1 MSANNE
7 QCTQKRNSLNDENN
21 GTDDILKQ
29 TLNDSTTDSTQH
41 SSDQT
46 HPGAPVQRDQKDEA
60 AESVVEQE
68 FSFIAKAEDGSIQD
82 STDPGLKI
90 TTSVSTGDAVEGP
103 VPVASAVRVES
114 VGLTTTST
122 AMDPPV
128 SSSTDVDNSLN
139 PHAPENPNN
148 LHKTQEDCEFHLQLI
163 LFVCVYWFYFRCYGR
178 AV

>member
-7 QCTQKRNSLNDENN
+7 QCTQKRNLLNDENN

-46 HPGAPVQRDQKDEA
+46 HPGAPVQRDQKDET
-60 AESVVEQE
+60 ESVVEQE
-68 FSFIAKAEDGSIQD
+68 FSFITKDEDGSIQD
-82 STDPGLKI
+82 STDPGLKV
-90 TTSVSTGDAVEGP
+90 TTSISTGDAVEGP
-103 VPVASAVRVES
+103 VPVTSAVKVES

-122 AMDPPV
+122 AMDPTV
-128 SSSTDVDNSLN
+128 STSTDVDDSPN

-148 LHKTQEDCEFHLQLI
+148 LHKTQEDCEFHLQL
-163 LFVCVYWFYFRCYGR
+163 F
-178 AV
+178 